1 MDDAF
6 GPIVICLILFVG
18 LPWVILHYVTK
29 WKQAP
34 RMTDED
40 ERLLDDLYQL
50 ARRLEDRVNTVERIV
65 SADNPEFKPGL
76 ADYSQAADFRIESR
90 IDRRN

>member
-76 ADYSQAADFRIESR
+76 ADYSQGADFRIESR